1 MDRNTLKKKLEGV
14 WALLERLTVS
24 GENVDLLAAAR
35 QELRALYLSAREE
48 EKRWGRCLICRI
60 PTA

>member
-35 QELRALYLSAREE
+35 QELRALYLLAREE
-48 EKRWGRCLICRI
+48 EKDNGD
-60 PTA
+60 AA